1 MIQVNDA
8 IARIGQERMIAS
20 IKSPKQIEA
29 FLRTDVTTTFLMM
42 GTLSTL
48 DRYVAHLKR
57 ENRTVFLHAERINGI
72 SLDRDGIDYLAKRVG
87 ADGIVTTKA
96 SVLQHAKRA
105 GLLTVQ
111 RLFLVDSDA
120 VTSGLKL
127 AEAQQPDAIEL
138 MPGLIPSVVEK
149 ISREVSFP
157 IVTGG
162 MIRQPIDVH
171 RALDHGAFAVS
182 TGDERLWH
190 VQRQKEELA

>member
-1 MIQVNDA
+1 MIQVNETL
-8 IARIGQERMIAS
+8 RTIGQEKMIAS
-20 IKSPKQIEA
+20 IKSPKQLEK
-29 FLRTDVTTTFLMM
+29 FLQSDVTTTFLMM

-96 SVLQHAKRA
+96 SVIQHAKRA
-105 GLLTVQ
+105 GLMTVQ

-120 VTSGLKL
+120 ISSGIKM
-127 AEAQQPDAIEL
+127 AKDQQPDALEL
-138 MPGLIPSVVEK
+138 MPGLIPSVIEHVAEH
-149 ISREVSFP
+149 VSLP

-162 MIRQPIDVH
+162 MIRKPIHVH
-171 RALDHGAFAVS
+171 EALSHGAFAVS
-182 TGDERLWH
+182 TGDERLWAS
-190 VQRQKEELA
+190 QGMKEEII

>member
-1 MIQVNDA
+1 MNQVNEA
-8 IARIGQERMIAS
+8 IKQIGREQMIAS

-29 FLRTDVTTTFLMM
+29 FLQSDVTTTFLMM
-42 GTLSTL
+42 GTLNTL

-57 ENRTVFLHAERINGI
+57 EQRTVFLHAERISGI

-105 GLLTVQ
+105 GLMTVQ

-120 VTSGLKL
+120 VESGLQL
-127 AEAQQPDAIEL
+127 AETHQPDAIEV
-138 MPGLIPSVVEK
+138 MPGLIPSVVET
-149 ISREVSFP
+149 IRERVPFP

-162 MIRQPIDVH
+162 MIRQTIDVH

-190 VQRQKEELA
+190 VQRQEELI